1 MSESESER
9 SENDLVRTQDY
20 IKEIQIKAKTVGGEK
35 CAEEAAAPVND
46 ENPKWTIFDPREKSS
61 RYKVHLG

>member
-9 SENDLVRTQDY
+9 SENDLVRTQNY
-20 IKEIQIKAKTVGGEK
+20 IKEIQIKAKHVGEK
-35 CAEEAAAPVND
+35 CAEEAAAALSD

-61 RYKVHLG
+61 RYKVHPG

>member
-20 IKEIQIKAKTVGGEK
+20 IMEIQIKAKTVGGEK

-61 RYKVHLG
+61 RY